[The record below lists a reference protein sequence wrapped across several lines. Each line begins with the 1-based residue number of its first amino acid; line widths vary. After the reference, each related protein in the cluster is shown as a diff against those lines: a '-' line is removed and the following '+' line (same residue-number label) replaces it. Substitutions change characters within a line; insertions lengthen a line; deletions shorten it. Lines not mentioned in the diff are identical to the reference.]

1 MIRYL
6 KPTQQSNFPRYY
18 PPYPVPYAEY
28 DVDNVYGSVNSMLQ
42 AMDVEEVINGLI
54 ERSGSCASCGSH
66 NIRHG
71 SCASCG
77 SHNIYG
83 GSCGSH
89 NIYGGSCG
97 SHGSVN
103 RKARR
108 QARRTKRKDRR
119 SDRRERRQD
128 RRGKRRD
135 RRSNRTNVLA
145 TNPVVKVSISEA
157 QDIMDN
163 QSSLLNNLPP
173 RKIDSFDNQ
182 IQIEGM
188 ALAPIASGMA
198 PVAIAAQDDEA
209 ANRMSLATKALIAT
223 AILGGGFLAFRTLD
237 IGDLL

>member
-28 DVDNVYGSVNSMLQ
+28 DVDNVYGSANTMLQ
-42 AMDVEEVINGLI
+42 AMDVEEVINGLM
-54 ERSGSCASCGSH
+54 RSGGSNMYGGHCGSH
-66 NIRHG
+66 NYGGH
-71 SCASCG
+71 CG
-77 SHNIYG
+77 SHSFG
-83 GSCGSH
+83 GHCGSA
-89 NIYGGSCG
+89 
-97 SHGSVN
+97 N

-108 QARRTKRKDRR
+108 QARREKRKDRR

-135 RRSNRTNVLA
+135 RRANRTNVLA
-145 TNPVVKVSISEA
+145 TNPVVEVSISEA

-163 QSSLLNNLPP
+163 QSSLLNNLPA

-182 IQIEGM
+182 IQLESM

-223 AILGGGFLAFRTLD
+223 AILGGGFYAFRTFD

>member
-28 DVDNVYGSVNSMLQ
+28 DVDNVYGSVNTMLQ
-42 AMDVEEVINGLI
+42 AMDVEEVINGLM

-77 SHNIYG
+77 SHNV
-83 GSCGSH
+83 
-89 NIYGGSCG
+89 YGGSCG

-108 QARRTKRKDRR
+108 QARRAKRKDRR
-119 SDRRERRQD
+119 SDRRSSRKERRQS
-128 RRGKRRD
+128 RRERRKD
-135 RRSNRTNVLA
+135 SVLA
-145 TNPVVKVSISEA
+145 VNPVVNVSISEA

-163 QSSLLNNLPP
+163 QSSLLNNMPA

-182 IQIEGM
+182 IQLESM

-209 ANRMSLATKALIAT
+209 ANQMSLAKTALIAT